1 MEGQNWTILTGDS
14 SCILDNVSS
23 PFFSANNA
31 TVTAYHLESPLA
43 QLKKFRLLFYNCCMF
58 ARAQIK
64 NAFP

>member
-1 MEGQNWTILTGDS
+1 LTGDS
-14 SCILDNVSS
+14 SCISGNISS

-43 QLKKFRLLFYNCCMF
+43 RLKKFCLLFYNYCMF

-64 NAFP
+64 NASP